1 MEVKSNAV
9 IPAITGHDDTS
20 GLVAFSRCRLRD
32 HRQCCFTGPNGGG
45 KPRRSGRRVIESLTD
60 IRIFVAAY
68 EERSFTAAAIREHA
82 TQSGVSQHIRKLE
95 ETFGVSLFTRSKGQ
109 VAPTP
114 AADAYYERCI
124 KVLRCLA
131 AGKSAVKAFAGISG
145 DVHVGL
151 MPTMTRATLAPSIR
165 RVVESHPNVVVH
177 VVEAYSRILTEKVVT
192 GELDFAIVP
201 AFVGGP
207 GLKVQPFLQTWE
219 TLVASPTRGSHLR
232 RVRLRDEPPLRLVLP
247 SAINTRRGSLET
259 YIRSNEVSVERMLEM
274 DTMMGA
280 LDLVAT
286 SDWATIVPALM
297 MNGDI
302 GSDQFSI
309 RLIVD
314 PVATLDLVL
323 IEPMRRSLTPAA
335 QVFLDI
341 VKAEALRLNDVWR
354 DLFFGRV
361 ASSADLAARPS
372 AA

>member
-1 MEVKSNAV
+1 MTVGSA
-9 IPAITGHDDTS
+9 S
-20 GLVAFSRCRLRD
+20 LRPG
-32 HRQCCFTGPNGGG
+32 R
-45 KPRRSGRRVIESLTD
+45 RRSARSGRRAIENLTD

-68 EERSFTAAAIREHA
+68 EERSFTAAAVREHA

-95 ETFGVSLFTRSKGQ
+95 ETFGVSLFNRSKGQ
-109 VAPTP
+109 VTPTP

-124 KVLRCLA
+124 QVLRCLA
-131 AGKSAVKAFAGISG
+131 SGKSAVKAFAGIAG

-151 MPTMTRATLAPSIR
+151 MPTMTRATLAPAIK
-165 RVVESHPNVVVH
+165 RVVDSHPNVVVH

-219 TLVASPTRGSHLR
+219 TLVASPARASHLR
-232 RVRLRDEPPLRLVLP
+232 RVRLSDEPPLRLVLP
-247 SAINTRRGSLET
+247 SAVNTRRNTLDT
-259 YIRSNEVSVERMLEM
+259 YIRTNAVAVERLLEM

-280 LDLVAT
+280 LDLVAH

-302 GSDQFSI
+302 DSRQFSVS
-309 RLIVD
+309 LIVD

-323 IEPMRRSLTPAA
+323 IEPMRRSLTSAA
-335 QVFLDI
+335 QAFLDI
-341 VKAEALRLNDVWR
+341 IKAEAHRLNEVWR
-354 DLFFGRV
+354 AKFFDDVVLQPREPVPVHRRSELLHPV
-361 ASSADLAARPS
+361 A
-372 AA
+372 